1 MLNFKHDYSIRTI
14 RTSTLLFI
22 TAQSHH
28 ELFLNRSKASNES
41 YICDSVSSGWYDFDF
56 VFRLFFFRQL
66 FYIFQFL
73 LEIRERE
80 LKYMN
85 IVHASKSMQVCTSE
99 TEKQQQQK

>member
-1 MLNFKHDYSIRTI
+1 MNCFQ
-14 RTSTLLFI
+14 
-22 TAQSHH
+22 TAQRQAM
-28 ELFLNRSKASNES
+28 NRIFATQ
-41 YICDSVSSGWYDFDF
+41 
-56 VFRLFFFRQL
+56 FRLVGMILILFFACFFFRQL

-99 TEKQQQQK
+99 TEKQ